1 MGCGYQIYK
10 LVLIISYY
18 LLHKYGIIYL
28 MDKVLSLQ
36 DLDILYGF
44 LTKEKFF
51 LADSQ
56 ILLPIAVKI
65 QEYLKANKPV
75 EALPS
80 PATSPTVD
88 NLVNKSKNSVK
99 KS

>member
-1 MGCGYQIYK
+1 
-10 LVLIISYY
+10 
-18 LLHKYGIIYL
+18 

-75 EALPS
+75 EA
-80 PATSPTVD
+80 
-88 NLVNKSKNSVK
+88 
-99 KS
+99 